1 MMERCLTEGTIQAF
15 LDGELRA
22 DTLDAVTRHIALCD
36 DCAVSLSE
44 AEDETAFA
52 YSALEQEFNALVPTQ
67 RLWAKINCSIEEER
81 RSKSVWQRVLA
92 GVSILAS
99 QLSRPSIAAFA
110 SLVLVV
116 GTFST
121 LFVLRPIPNNNSVA
135 VNENST
141 SVTEVEFNF
150 PSPKVT
156 NSNPAPVDVAV
167 NDEPVEIEDNR
178 MKAIPTL
185 NRANSDNR
193 INNVNNTINRK
204 TNNNQRENNDAQRP
218 SVTTLEYIPGEDSYV
233 KTIATL
239 KSSLDG
245 TRDLNMK
252 PSARF
257 AVEKDLAVIDDAI
270 RRMQTEVRKNPKNE
284 AAKQVLFASYQNK
297 IDLLN
302 SVSERNELMASIR

>member
-1 MMERCLTEGTIQAF
+1 MMERCLSEGTIQAF
-15 LDGELRA
+15 LDGELRTEA
-22 DTLDAVTRHIALCD
+22 LDAVTRHIALCD
-36 DCAVSLSE
+36 DCAISLSK

-110 SLVLVV
+110 SLFLVV

-121 LFVLRPIPNNNSVA
+121 LWFMRPMPNNNMVRVQDDLSGAIDVA
-135 VNENST
+135 RI
-141 SVTEVEFNF
+141 
-150 PSPKVT
+150 PSITPPIIV
-156 NSNPAPVDVAV
+156 NPAEREQPENRISDTEKPVDEVRIIQTNIRENTV
-167 NDEPVEIEDNR
+167 NR
-178 MKAIPTL
+178 
-185 NRANSDNR
+185 S
-193 INNVNNTINRK
+193 INTNNTNTGRP
-204 TNNNQRENNDAQRP
+204 NNQRENTDVQRP
-218 SVTTLEYIPGEDSYV
+218 TVTTLEYIPGEDSYV

-245 TRDLNMK
+245 AKDLNMK

-270 RRMQTEVRKNPKNE
+270 RRMQAEVRKNPKNE
-284 AAKQVLFASYQNK
+284 AAKQVLFTSYQNK

>member
-1 MMERCLTEGTIQAF
+1 MMERCLSEGTIQAF

-22 DTLDAVTRHIALCD
+22 EALDAVTRHIALCD

-81 RSKSVWQRVLA
+81 RSKSLWQRVLA
-92 GVSILAS
+92 GVSVVAS
-99 QLSRPSIAAFA
+99 QLSNPSIAAFA
-110 SLVLVV
+110 SLLLVV
-116 GTFST
+116 GTFTT
-121 LFVLRPIPNNNSVA
+121 LWVLRPIPSDNSLA
-135 VNENST
+135 VQHKPT
-141 SVTEVEFNF
+141 TITEVEFNF
-150 PSPKVT
+150 PSPQVT
-156 NSNPAPVDVAV
+156 HSQPSPVDVAE
-167 NDEPVEIEDNR
+167 NDEPIETSDV
-178 MKAIPTL
+178 KPKIIPTSDRVNVE
-185 NRANSDNR
+185 NRPTI
-193 INNVNNTINRK
+193 INNTNNGRS
-204 TNNNQRENNDAQRP
+204 NNQRENIDIPRP
-218 SVTTLEYIPGEDSYV
+218 TVITLEYIPGEDSYV

-245 TRDLNMK
+245 AKDLNMK

-270 RRMQTEVRKNPKNE
+270 RRMQAEVRKNPKNE